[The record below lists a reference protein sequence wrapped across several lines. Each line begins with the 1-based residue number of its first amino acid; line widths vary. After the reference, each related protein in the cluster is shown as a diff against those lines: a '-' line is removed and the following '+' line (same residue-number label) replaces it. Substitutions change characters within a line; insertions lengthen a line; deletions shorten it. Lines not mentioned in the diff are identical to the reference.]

1 VSQKRLRKN
10 LNPDEHFDRLFSF
23 MAMKGSSQ
31 NQSSNKRKEDPL
43 MNFIEQLFGIS
54 PDAGS
59 GLVEAC
65 LIAVPLG
72 VLVLRA
78 LLKRSTNH
86 HWGV

>member
-1 VSQKRLRKN
+1 
-10 LNPDEHFDRLFSF
+10 
-23 MAMKGSSQ
+23 MAVKENIR

-59 GLVEAC
+59 GLLEAC

-72 VLVLRA
+72 VLVLRDGQ
-78 LLKRSTNH
+78 LKWNMRL
-86 HWGV
+86 

>member
-1 VSQKRLRKN
+1 
-10 LNPDEHFDRLFSF
+10 
-23 MAMKGSSQ
+23 
-31 NQSSNKRKEDPL
+31 

-54 PDAGS
+54 PDGGS

-78 LLKRSTNH
+78 LLTRATNPSR
-86 HWGV
+86 GPISPQRPTGG